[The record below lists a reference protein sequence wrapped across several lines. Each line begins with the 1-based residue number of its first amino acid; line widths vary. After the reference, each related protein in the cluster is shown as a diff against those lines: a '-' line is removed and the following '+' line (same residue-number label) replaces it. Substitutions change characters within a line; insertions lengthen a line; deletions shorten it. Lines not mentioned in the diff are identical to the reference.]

1 MWRNWYRSGN
11 RNRYSGVGS
20 HMWLEEFLDKSI
32 SAYYNIRYNL
42 GEKMAS
48 KNYSDEMVARMVE
61 DYQANPNMDTV
72 KNLAQ
77 AFGKTTRSIIAKLSR
92 EGVYQAQPRTTK
104 SGEPVVQK
112 RELVQEIAR
121 LLNTDEEQIAS
132 IVKATKAD
140 LKNLVAILDS

>member
-1 MWRNWYRSGN
+1 MWHNWYRSGN

-20 HMWLEEFLDKSI
+20 HMWLKEFLDNSI
-32 SAYYNIRYNL
+32 NAYYNSRYSL

>member
-1 MWRNWYRSGN
+1 
-11 RNRYSGVGS
+11 
-20 HMWLEEFLDKSI
+20 MWLKEFLDKSI
-32 SAYYNIRYNL
+32 SAYYNNRYDL

>member
-1 MWRNWYRSGN
+1 
-11 RNRYSGVGS
+11 
-20 HMWLEEFLDKSI
+20 MWLKEFLDNSI
-32 SAYYNIRYNL
+32 NAYYNSRYSL

>member
-1 MWRNWYRSGN
+1 
-11 RNRYSGVGS
+11 
-20 HMWLEEFLDKSI
+20 MWLKKLLDKSI
-32 SAYYNIRYNL
+32 NAYYNSRYNL

>member
-1 MWRNWYRSGN
+1 MWRNWYRSDN
-11 RNRYSGVGS
+11 RNRYSRGGS
-20 HMWLEEFLDKSI
+20 HMWLKKLLDKSI
-32 SAYYNIRYNL
+32 NAYYNSRYNL

-72 KNLAQ
+72 KTLAQ

>member
-1 MWRNWYRSGN
+1 
-11 RNRYSGVGS
+11 
-20 HMWLEEFLDKSI
+20 MWLKKLLDKSI
-32 SAYYNIRYNL
+32 SAYYNNRYNL

-72 KNLAQ
+72 KTLAQ
-77 AFGKTTRSIIAKLSR
+77 SFGKTTRSIIAKLSR